1 MCIYIYNVYIYIY
14 THVYVYVHAYVYV
27 CVCVCVCVY
36 IYITLNTISKV
47 IACFKVSLNYFKGVQ
62 FLVCL
67 IACVASALRCPAS
80 GKHQK

>member
-1 MCIYIYNVYIYIY
+1 MYMHMYMY
-14 THVYVYVHAYVYV
+14 VYVY
-27 CVCVCVCVY
+27 VCVY